1 MAETTP
7 GQTSG
12 PLQLLESGAAGY
24 CDPVTG
30 LCVLPAAVPELRGD
44 PEATTLPCHAEKG
57 LAPDLRPIGDRPR
70 PVS

>member
-1 MAETTP
+1 MADTTTE
-7 GQTSG
+7 QTAG

-44 PEATTLPCHAEKG
+44 PETTTPGHAE
-57 LAPDLRPIGDRPR
+57 
-70 PVS
+70 

>member
-7 GQTSG
+7 SQTAG
-12 PLQLLESGAAGY
+12 PLQLLESGPAGY

-44 PEATTLPCHAEKG
+44 PEAMTLPGHAEKVV
-57 LAPDLRPIGDRPR
+57 APDLRPIGD
-70 PVS
+70 